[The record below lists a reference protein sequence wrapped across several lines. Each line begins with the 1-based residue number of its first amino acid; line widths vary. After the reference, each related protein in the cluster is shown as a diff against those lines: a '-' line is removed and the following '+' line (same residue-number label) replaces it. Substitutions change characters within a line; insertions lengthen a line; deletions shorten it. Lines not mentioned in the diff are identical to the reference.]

1 VSGVSIV
8 FQPPSL
14 TTAGVLF
21 LLPGLPLFV
30 SLIGGSEVV
39 FLVLVRIVN
48 VFPFLSRIVPFVTER
63 CARFGSRFMKDPRD
77 GAFFLPIVAL
87 TVWGPLLF
95 SWAVYRYQLYGFEI
109 STVFLYHFLRL
120 MPRYRM
126 FAYMYVLVH
135 KEGHSRTGFWKW
147 DVLNF
152 GILNYFAGIF
162 YGDCCNSFPMA
173 HNKIHH
179 AYDNDLDDVHTN
191 LDLDRSRPISF
202 LYYVPRF
209 ALYWAGLTPLV
220 KFAQKSQWT
229 FFWVRK
235 SCCFVFSFSH
245 FPPRRKC
252 CTGWPSTT
260 RCGSCAGAC
269 LGDSSQCTTSSI
281 PSSRQ

>member
-1 VSGVSIV
+1 M
-8 FQPPSL
+8 
-14 TTAGVLF
+14 
-21 LLPGLPLFV
+21 
-30 SLIGGSEVV
+30 
-39 FLVLVRIVN
+39 N
-48 VFPFLSRIVPFVTER
+48 VFPFLSRVIPFVWDHA
-63 CARFGSRFMKDPRD
+63 ARFGSRFMKDPRD

-95 SWAVYRYQLYGFEI
+95 CWAAYRFRTYGFEAT
-109 STVFLYHFLRL
+109 TVFVYHFLRL

-147 DVLNF
+147 EPLNF

-191 LDLDRSRPISF
+191 LDLDRSRAISF

-209 ALYWAGLTPLV
+209 ALYWAGITPLV
-220 KFAQKSQWT
+220 KFAQKRQWT
-229 FFWVRK
+229 FFWASLFCVGVL
-235 SCCFVFSFSH
+235 CFVLTRFVPAENGVWDGHLLLDLGAVVARVWGLVHSVLCNLSVHRGGDLF
-245 FPPRRKC
+245 RRHLVSVARVVR
-252 CTGWPSTT
+252 P
-260 RCGSCAGAC
+260 A
-269 LGDSSQCTTSSI
+269 
-281 PSSRQ
+281 